1 MTIKFYQY
9 NDQCLTVTTSR
20 YTYNIKPS
28 YGTDEFY
35 SSLDFIRYNKLDLEK
50 KLWEIL

>member
-9 NDQCLTVTTSR
+9 NDLGLTVTTARYR
-20 YTYNIKPS
+20 YTYHIKQN

-35 SSLDFIRYNKLDLEK
+35 SSLEFIRYNKLDLEK
-50 KLWEIL
+50 KL